1 MLKMAR
7 VVKSHPESHAVDLVM
22 MDDGRRFAGVQVMAG
37 VAGGNVGSVDL
48 PEPSV
53 TDPKKPYDSSNT
65 GVRDMYAAVAFMG
78 GMPLVLGFIY
88 PQVSQALFG
97 GEMGRNRK
105 LYRHASDVYFTIDG
119 AGNTEYHHPS
129 GTYFRIGESGDHEN
143 LEEKDYDKIWKQAHN
158 TDKAVTVALE
168 LHSGGEKKLSLRIDP
183 LGNVSVTTLGKV
195 NIVVEQDVT
204 LKASKVT
211 IDTPKVEITGDVV
224 ASGISLVHHKHPD
237 PQGEQVGEPV

>member
-22 MDDGRRFAGVQVMAG
+22 MEDGRRFAGVQVMAG
-37 VAGGNVGSVDL
+37 VAGGDVGSVDL

-53 TDPKKPYDSSNT
+53 TDPQKPYESSNT

-105 LYRHASDVYFTIDG
+105 LYRHASDVYHTIDG
-119 AGNTEYHHPS
+119 AGNMELHHPS
-129 GTYFRIGESGDHEN
+129 GAYVRIGQSPEHED
-143 LEEKDYDKIWKQAHN
+143 LTGHDYDKIWGIGKNTNKSVHIHIEQAGKKASIDIDPAGNIHIKN
-158 TDKAVTVALE
+158 TGTTNYYSKGDIAIKSDT
-168 LHSGGEKKLSLRIDP
+168 HISLIAPRIDF
-183 LGNVSVTTLGKV
+183 N
-195 NIVVEQDVT
+195 
-204 LKASKVT
+204 
-211 IDTPKVEITGDVV
+211 
-224 ASGISLVHHKHPD
+224 
-237 PQGEQVGEPV
+237 